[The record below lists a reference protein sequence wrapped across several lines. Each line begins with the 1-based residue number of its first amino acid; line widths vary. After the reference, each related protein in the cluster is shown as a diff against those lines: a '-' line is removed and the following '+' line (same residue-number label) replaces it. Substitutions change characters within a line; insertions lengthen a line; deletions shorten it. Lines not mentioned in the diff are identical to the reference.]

1 MASPVKC
8 HLFVILFSAAKC
20 IYLLFKQSCVS
31 FIGKIKKTGI
41 LLMRDVNIV
50 ETGRQ

>member
-31 FIGKIKKTGI
+31 FIGKKTGI